1 MAAMS
6 PHDGC
11 CSTKLV
17 MVVSPRDGDCENGRW
32 FCVAMGKEQRG
43 EGRRDKCA
51 GNMAFYAG
59 GSQGRGLVVTVAE
72 RKRKLFSP
80 YFLYFLLLFSIFYFI
95 LFSFEFNFKHKFVE
109 YVNAQL
115 E

>member
-72 RKRKLFSP
+72 RKRKLFFPLFSL
-80 YFLYFLLLFSIFYFI
+80 FLALVFYLLFYSIFF
-95 LFSFEFNFKHKFVE
+95 
-109 YVNAQL
+109 
-115 E
+115 